1 MHRTTAILISRFL
14 MDLQDVNYNTMHQ
27 QSLSSF
33 GSPHLNSF
41 IGALGSSLPA
51 PGLPEADHE
60 ASEVKNSNGIPKHP
74 DARDGDV
81 LEIGR

>member
-1 MHRTTAILISRFL
+1 

-33 GSPHLNSF
+33 DSPHLNSF

-51 PGLPEADHE
+51 PGFPGPEEDYE
-60 ASEVKNSNGIPKHP
+60 ASGVQNSNGIPKHRGT
-74 DARDGDV
+74 RDGDI

>member
-1 MHRTTAILISRFL
+1 

-51 PGLPEADHE
+51 PGLPEADNE
-60 ASEVKNSNGIPKHP
+60 ASEVNGIPKHP

-81 LEIGR
+81 VEIGR